1 MGFVKVKFRI
11 YNPADKNR
19 FVDVDGVVDTG
30 AIYTVVNRGYHELIG
45 LKPVEKRL
53 FRVFGGEVE
62 REVGIAEIELM
73 GRRDGITI
81 IFGEEKD
88 ISILGVTALEA
99 LGLEVDPIKN
109 TLRESE
115 LLML

>member
-1 MGFVKVKFRI
+1 LGFVKVKFRI
-11 YNPADKNR
+11 YNPADRSK
-19 FVDVDGVVDTG
+19 FVDVEGVVDTG
-30 AIYTVVNRGYHELIG
+30 AIYTVISRSYLESID
-45 LKPVEKRL
+45 LKPVEKRV

-62 REVGIAEIELM
+62 REIGIAEIELM
-73 GRRDGITI
+73 GRRGGITI

-109 TLRESE
+109 TLKESQ